1 MGAPMSTSKPVDNP
15 VEAFLQPH
23 DGVAISFWIISIA
36 MIAAVDVKQMETFQ
50 TKDVGATAMLKP
62 LYNSSL
68 ENNDDILADDKILT
82 NKKELRIHWLLAEA
96 PPKPELFILERTSFV
111 VDGPV
116 TEVTSK
122 LQEILRIRSCYAFFD
137 NNIAKCKTP
146 DFTKFHVNLFDA
158 GEGQVTV
165 EVQRR
170 NGCSMAFRAEY
181 TAIMSTLK
189 KNEVCKSKEQIEEER
204 ERMPPLRELL
214 GDKYIPLP
222 EGQTRRSL
230 EMALKYFETGVV
242 DQVQFA
248 LKEFIC
254 LTSSADTKVEASG
267 LLLKEPQYKT
277 VRDHILQIIQNPMEN
292 DDDERKEY
300 QRHLALTIFTNIL
313 KSLSEEKK
321 LGSFI
326 GDDQFYI
333 STVQELMKKG
343 SLDQDTAAKYP
354 SNVCLSLQCLH
365 YLVKQSAAAA
375 AAARRMY
382 DQNGYTIINDV
393 KDYGKQRYYRIEIE
407 ADNVLNEM

>member
-1 MGAPMSTSKPVDNP
+1 
-15 VEAFLQPH
+15 
-23 DGVAISFWIISIA
+23 
-36 MIAAVDVKQMETFQ
+36 MEIFQ
-50 TKDVGATAMLKP
+50 TKDVGATATLKP
-62 LYNSSL
+62 LYNPTF
-68 ENNDDILADDKILT
+68 ENNNDILADDKILT
-82 NKKELRIHWLLAEA
+82 NKKELRLNWLLAEA

-111 VDGPV
+111 VDGPAIDV
-116 TEVTSK
+116 ASK
-122 LQEILRIRSCYAFFD
+122 LQEILRIRSCFAFFEK
-137 NNIAKCKTP
+137 NVAKCKTP
-146 DFTKFHVNLFDA
+146 DFTKFHVSLFDA

-170 NGCSMAFRAEY
+170 NGCCMAFRDEY
-181 TAIMSTLK
+181 VAIVSTLK
-189 KNEVCKSKEQIEEER
+189 KNKECKSKEQIEEER
-204 ERMPPLRELL
+204 EKMPSLKELL

-222 EGQTRRSL
+222 EGQTRKSL

-267 LLLKEPQYKT
+267 LLLSDPKYKS
-277 VRDHILQIIQNPMEN
+277 VQDHILQIIQNPMEN

-300 QRHLALTIFTNIL
+300 QRHLALTIFSNIL
-313 KSLSEEKK
+313 RSLSEEKT

-326 GDDQFYI
+326 RDDQFYI
-333 STVQELMKKG
+333 STVSELMKRG

-365 YLVKQSAAAA
+365 YLVKQSSAAAT
-375 AAARRMY
+375 AARRMY

-407 ADNVLNEM
+407 ADKVLNEM